1 MKLISTIFTA
11 LKLIITIVIFII
23 IIIIIIIIQQFA
35 RFIHLNYEYPY

>member
-23 IIIIIIIIQQFA
+23 IIIIIIQQFA